1 MGLDILVGYPEM
13 RTDPNIQ
20 KAGLF
25 LEEVQQ
31 EQVRASLQELLTLQA
46 GHCGEAQYRK
56 SETQIPFHLVYK

>member
-25 LEEVQQ
+25 LEEVHSA
-31 EQVRASLQELLTLQA
+31 RASQSLLTGATDIA
-46 GHCGEAQYRK
+46 GR
-56 SETQIPFHLVYK
+56 PLR